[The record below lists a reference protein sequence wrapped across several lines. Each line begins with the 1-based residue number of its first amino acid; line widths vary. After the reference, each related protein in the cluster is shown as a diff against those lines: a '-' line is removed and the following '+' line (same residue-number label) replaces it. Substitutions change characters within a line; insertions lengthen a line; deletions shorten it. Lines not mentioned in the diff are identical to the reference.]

1 MVRFGG
7 NLESLIEVVQ
17 VIGAS
22 TTFLDAL
29 LFIWLC
35 SVPRISPGIRWWTV
49 GLIVSLLGFSIFT
62 LPHIMIGDIDL
73 SGHLYFLTESLFAVC
88 MLIGTRQFAGL
99 AVHKSFYMYA
109 LAATMITA
117 LAFDFVFASFLG
129 YFAVISIFNG
139 ALIMATG
146 YCIFK
151 LHKEQWGYAYKA
163 IGILFIIWG
172 IHWLDA
178 PVLMQ
183 FEALFDYGFLFA
195 LLISNLAILGYAAL
209 MLHSLVERIISAERV
224 AIELSLKDGLT
235 TLWNRRYLDNVFTN
249 FSTNAERHHHKMA
262 LIYIDLDHF
271 KPVNDTYGHDVGDE
285 VLRQVAKRIMEISRS
300 SDVAIRTGG
309 DEFVVLIPHL
319 DEDENVM
326 PQAARLRERITMPYH
341 INGDTVTVGA
351 SIGVSIFPDHA
362 MELDPLLEKAD
373 KAMYHAKN
381 SGRNGEVMFDKTANT

>member
-1 MVRFGG
+1 M
-7 NLESLIEVVQ
+7 ESLIEVAQ

-35 SVPRISPGIRWWTV
+35 SVPRISPGIRWWTA
-49 GLIVSLLGFSIFT
+49 GLIVSLIGFSIST

-73 SGHLYFLTESLFAVC
+73 SGHLYFLTESVFAVC

-99 AVHKSFYMYA
+99 AVRKSMYMYA
-109 LAATMITA
+109 LAAAMMTA
-117 LAFDFVFASFLG
+117 LAFDVMFESFLG
-129 YFAVISIFNG
+129 YFAVISVFNG
-139 ALIMATG
+139 AFIMATG

-151 LHKEQWGYAYKA
+151 LHKEPWGYAYKA
-163 IGILFIIWG
+163 IGILFMIWG

-195 LLISNLAILGYAAL
+195 LLISNVAIIGYAVL
-209 MLHSLVERIISAERV
+209 MLHSLVERIISAESA

-235 TLWNRRYLDNVFTN
+235 TLWNRRYLDNIFTN

-271 KPVNDTYGHDVGDE
+271 KPVNDSYGHDVGDE
-285 VLRQVAKRIMEISRS
+285 VLRQAAERIIEISRS

-309 DEFVVLIPHL
+309 DEFVVLIPQL
-319 DEDENVM
+319 DTDENVM
-326 PQAARLRERITMPYH
+326 PQAARLRQRITMPYQISGH
-341 INGDTVTVGA
+341 SVVIGA

-362 MELDPLLEKAD
+362 MELDPLLDKAD

-381 SGRNGEVMFDKTANT
+381 SGRNGEVMFDKATNI